1 MKGSRNS
8 LVSLRVFVAA
18 SGHLNFSR
26 TAEDLHMTQSAVS
39 KHIQALE
46 LKLAASLFKR
56 TPTGL
61 QLTYAGAIY
70 LENIS
75 AALRLIDEADAK
87 VAHPSARVNLNIA
100 VSPSFAQH
108 CLFPHFQAFFDAH
121 PEIRINVRPRLMSP
135 RDKSERF
142 DAEIQ
147 LHTGH
152 RSGMTC
158 DYLCGREMCLVAA
171 PALLRRA
178 PIARIEDLDD
188 VPLLKRAQRGYG
200 WDEWKAEMAPDWRGP
215 RENAPEYE
223 GFSMLLPALMH
234 GLGAAIVP
242 LCIAKPGLVSGELV
256 RPFGEAV
263 PGRYGYYLMQPRP
276 LQGGPYLEAFTTWV
290 NALSTELDSHYSAP
304 E

>member
-18 SGHLNFSR
+18 CGHLNFSR
-26 TAEDLHMTQSAVS
+26 TGEDLHMTQSAVS

-46 LKLAASLFKR
+46 LKLGASLFKR
-56 TPTGL
+56 TPAGL

-108 CLFPHFQAFFDAH
+108 CLFPHFQAFFDRH
-121 PEIRINVRPRLMSP
+121 PEIRVDVRPRLMFH

-152 RSGMTC
+152 RTGMTC
-158 DYLCGREMCLVAA
+158 DYLCGREMCLVMA
-171 PALLRRA
+171 PSLLARR
-178 PIARIEDLDD
+178 PIDRIEDLDQL
-188 VPLLKRAQRGYG
+188 PLLKRAQRGYG
-200 WDEWKAEMAPDWRGP
+200 WDEWKAEMAPEWRGP
-215 RENAPEYE
+215 PQNAPEYE
-223 GFSMLLPALMH
+223 GSLR
-234 GLGAAIVP
+234 GAAI
-242 LCIAKPGLVSGELV
+242 AGEGRTAAAFRRGGV
-256 RPFGEAV
+256 RPLWLLPHAAQAV
-263 PGRYGYYLMQPRP
+263 AGRALPGSLHRMGRRTGRGFQRGALGPGAAWRPPR
-276 LQGGPYLEAFTTWV
+276 
-290 NALSTELDSHYSAP
+290 HSAP

>member
-8 LVSLRVFVAA
+8 IVSLRVFVAA
-18 SGHLNFSR
+18 SSHLNFSR
-26 TAEDLHMTQSAVS
+26 TGEDLHITQSAVS

-46 LKLAASLFKR
+46 LKLGASLFKR

-108 CLFPHFQAFFDAH
+108 CLFPHFQEFFDRH
-121 PEIRINVRPRLMSP
+121 PEIRINVRPRLMFN

-158 DYLCGREMCLVAA
+158 DYLCGREMCLVVA
-171 PALLRRA
+171 PSLLARH
-178 PIARIEDLDD
+178 PVERIEDLDQ

-215 RENAPEYE
+215 AENAPEYE
-223 GFSMLLPALMH
+223 GFSMLLPAVQN

-242 LCIAKPGLVSGELV
+242 LCVVQGALARGELS

-263 PGRYGYYLMQPRP
+263 SGRYGYYLMQPRP
-276 LQGGPYLEAFTTWV
+276 LQGGPYLDAFTGWV
-290 NALSTELDSHYSAP
+290 AELAAGFNAAL
-304 E
+304 